1 MLDADSRLLFFRGEY
16 GNRSDAGC
24 ALSGFLGKTEYTGCG
39 RGQLG
44 MAVPHGGHDATVGG
58 QVV

>member
-1 MLDADSRLLFFRGEY
+1 MLDFDSCLLFFRGEY

-24 ALSGFLGKTEYTGCG
+24 AWSGFMGKAEHTGCG

-44 MAVPHGGHDATVGG
+44 MEVPYGGYDAAVRGKIV
-58 QVV
+58 

>member
-1 MLDADSRLLFFRGEY
+1 MLDFDSRLFFFRSEY

-44 MAVPHGGHDATVGG
+44 MEVPHGGYDAAVRGKI
-58 QVV
+58 V